1 MSEFDLQNTSAQAI
15 AEPPETPVQPQ
26 SDPADHDSSPAES
39 TASRVARMQ
48 QEMLARQKR
57 WFRIASVLFVATCLS
72 TWMARGLQYA
82 VAVMAILVAHE
93 LGHYFQALR
102 YRVPASPPF
111 FLPMPFSPIGTMG
124 AVIFQSPGYADRKAM
139 FDIAIS
145 GPLAGLVLALPCA
158 WFGVAGLAEFGID
171 AARTVFVNP
180 EDAGLV
186 FGDPMILQ
194 WMYEFHFGPLAA
206 DEQVMLNPL
215 LFAGWVGIFITA
227 LNLLPVGQLDGGHI
241 LYTLIGR
248 KAHWVAYGVIASAAG
263 WMIYSHDLAYGI
275 FLLLLL
281 KMGPKHPP
289 TRDDTVPLGATRT
302 VLGCA
307 TLAFLIVGFTP
318 QPIMTFETDEAAPQ
332 QAVRQLDTRVAA
344 IL

>member
-1 MSEFDLQNTSAQAI
+1 MSEFDPQNASAQAV
-15 AEPPETPVQPQ
+15 AEPPETGVEPQPDETGDDSAPVETT
-26 SDPADHDSSPAES
+26 AD
-39 TASRVARMQ
+39 RVARRQ

-57 WFRIASVLFVATCLS
+57 WFRISGGLFVATCLS
-72 TWMARGLQYA
+72 TYLVGGLEYA
-82 VAVMAILVAHE
+82 VAVMSILVAHE

-102 YRVPASPPF
+102 YKVPASPPF
-111 FLPMPFSPIGTMG
+111 FLPMPFSPIGTFG

-158 WFGVAGLAEFGID
+158 WFGVAGLPEFGID
-171 AARTVFVNP
+171 AAKTVFVNSA
-180 EDAGLV
+180 EAALI

-194 WMYEFHFGPLAA
+194 WMYELHFGPLAA

-248 KAHWVAYGVIASAAG
+248 KAHWVAYAVIASAAG
-263 WMIYSHDLAYGI
+263 WMIHSHDLAYGI

-302 VLGCA
+302 VLGWA

-318 QPIMTFETDEAAPQ
+318 QPIMVFEADEAAPQ
-332 QAVRQLDTRVAA
+332 QAIRQLDTRMAN
-344 IL
+344 L

>member
-1 MSEFDLQNTSAQAI
+1 
-15 AEPPETPVQPQ
+15 
-26 SDPADHDSSPAES
+26 
-39 TASRVARMQ
+39 
-48 QEMLARQKR
+48 MLARQKR

-72 TWMARGLQYA
+72 TWWVAGLEYA
-82 VAVMAILVAHE
+82 VAVMTILVAHE

-102 YRVPASPPF
+102 YKVPASPPF
-111 FLPMPFSPIGTMG
+111 FLPMPFSPIGTFG

-145 GPLAGLVLALPCA
+145 GPLAGLFVALPCV
-158 WFGVAGLAEFGID
+158 WFGLTGID
-171 AARTVFVNP
+171 AL
-180 EDAGLV
+180 GLGGAELIKLDPAKHEIA
-186 FGDPMILQ
+186 FGDPLLLH
-194 WMYEFHFGPLAA
+194 WLYTLHFGPITEF
-206 DEQVMLNPL
+206 DIVDSTPL
-215 LFAGWVGIFITA
+215 LFAGWVGIFVTA

-263 WMIYSHDLAYGI
+263 WMIYSHDMAYGI

-289 TRDDTVPLGATRT
+289 TRDDTVPLGATRM
-302 VLGCA
+302 VLGWA

-318 QPIMTFETDEAAPQ
+318 QPIMVFEMDEAAPQ
-332 QAVRQLDTRVAA
+332 QAIRQLDTRVAA
-344 IL
+344 NL